1 MSQQP
6 REFDAVLGGNNAPP
20 VTGAVL
26 GGIEGVK
33 RRLESEIVDVRIKA
47 LSDAL
52 NYQEA
57 GLNLVIEALED
68 DSLQVKG
75 FASRLLKKFGGEKGK
90 QALLEFDPYLY
101 FTKLEDWEVEEFDYE
116 VGITNPGTK
125 GYALDLRW
133 ASKKFK
139 IFLNASENLQVQ
151 ALHCY
156 YPSHFFLDA
165 FIEAKENFSNLKA
178 LFWGDP
184 QDHPYKKTSRHEL
197 TRNMSL
203 ILENYPNLEVFHIRG
218 RAGGDPYW
226 RSKLSFTSMQ
236 HDYLKTL
243 VIETR
248 YLPESTTE
256 QITKL
261 ELPNLE
267 YLELWF
273 GNGEFDAENLIPK
286 IAEKFPKLKYLGI
299 RSYEYTDYIALVLAT
314 VDSPLIE
321 RLKILDLSM
330 GTMTNEGIE
339 YLLNCPDINQ
349 IHTLDV
355 SMNYISDTTALEQFA
370 CNVITQPQDSGYDY
384 GDRYLA
390 LHE

>member
-6 REFDAVLGGNNAPP
+6 REFDVVLGGKNPAP

-33 RRLESEIVDVRIKA
+33 RRLLSEIVDVRIKA
-47 LSDAL
+47 LSDGL
-52 NYQEA
+52 NYGEA

-75 FASRLLKKFGGEKGK
+75 FASRLLKERGGEKGK

-101 FTKLEDWEVEEFDYE
+101 FTKLEDWEVEEFDSE
-116 VGITNPGTK
+116 VGITNLDTT

-165 FIEAKENFSNLKA
+165 FIEAKENFSNLRA

-203 ILENYPNLEVFHIRG
+203 ILGNYPNLEVFHIRG
-218 RAGGDPYW
+218 RADGDPYW
-226 RSKLSFTSMQ
+226 RSKLSFTPVQ
-236 HDYLKTL
+236 HDNLKTL

-248 YLPESTTE
+248 YLDPSTTE
-256 QITKL
+256 QIVKL
-261 ELPNLE
+261 DLPNLE

-273 GNGEFDAENLIPK
+273 GNARFDAENLIPK
-286 IAEKFPKLKYLGI
+286 IAEKFTKLKYLGI
-299 RSYEYTDYIALVLAT
+299 RSCENADYTAIALAI

-321 RLKILDLSM
+321 RLKILDLSK
-330 GTMTNEGIE
+330 GTMTNEGVE
-339 YLLNCPDINQ
+339 YLLSCPGVNQ
-349 IHTLDV
+349 LHTLDV
-355 SMNYISDTTALEQFA
+355 SMNYIFNTTALEQLT
-370 CNVITQPQDSGYDY
+370 CHVIAQPQDGDY
-384 GDRYLA
+384 GDRYSA
-390 LHE
+390 LYE